1 MATKVI
7 VLMADRDDPK
17 HGEVAVL
24 ASTAEAERLVETCLE
39 AGYDPERI
47 RVFAGAEIEAQ
58 ISQRPKV
65 DLVAEE
71 ADRLAHADNSPVGR
85 EVEAVDAPSEE
96 ETELGH
102 TPGEEEDEAAD
113 TRSQDEVQPVHAL
126 SEANTAFLPLKPVE
140 FMSELLH

>member
-24 ASTAEAERLVETCLE
+24 ESTTEAERLVETCLE
-39 AGYDPERI
+39 AGYDPQRI
-47 RVFAGAEIEAQ
+47 RVFGGSEIKAQ

-71 ADRLAHADNSPVGR
+71 ADKLADADSSPAGE
-85 EVEAVDAPSEE
+85 EVEAVEAPSEE
-96 ETELGH
+96 EAEPGH
-102 TPGEEEDEAAD
+102 TSGEVEDEAAD